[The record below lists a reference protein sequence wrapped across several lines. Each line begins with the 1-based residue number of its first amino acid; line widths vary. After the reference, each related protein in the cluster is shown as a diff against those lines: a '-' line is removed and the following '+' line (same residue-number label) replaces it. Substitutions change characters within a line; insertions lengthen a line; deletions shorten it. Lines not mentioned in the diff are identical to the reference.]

1 MSSSSIEFWLIF
13 QMVIEVL
20 LCGIVIYYFYREKNR
35 KNEGKLEEE
44 KLKAL
49 LGSLHRLVAESED
62 LDRKH
67 QRLLKLWEKIE
78 RKGGEIETYVDRC
91 QRELRSFSKD
101 HLPGEEDEGME
112 PGVTCYEKASSLVER
127 GCSVGEIAQKVGLP
141 QGEVELI
148 MNLKRQ

>member
-1 MSSSSIEFWLIF
+1 MPSFTIEFWLIF
-13 QMVIEVL
+13 QMVIEVV
-20 LCGIVIYYFYREKNR
+20 LCGGIIYYFYREKNR
-35 KNEGKLEEE
+35 KNEVKLAEE
-44 KLKAL
+44 KLKTL

-67 QRLLKLWEKIE
+67 QRVLKLWEKIE
-78 RKGGEIETYVDRC
+78 RKGGVIEEYVDRY

-101 HLPGEEDEGME
+101 HLPGEEDEKME
-112 PGVTCYEKASSLVER
+112 PGFTCYEKASSLVER
-127 GCSVGEIAQKVGLP
+127 GYSVGEIAQKVGLP